1 MQLNFWIKKSQILE
15 LIDFIDDSDQKQAAI
30 KRVHS
35 IYRSMFF
42 IGVLLIGLVFF
53 LSLITFNS
61 ATLNTAEYVILIAAW
76 LLFGLFF
83 SSFSNYYIY
92 LSAQIFTDGFLVK
105 QFAVFTKVLKPAD
118 LEILTNFKTYFQG
131 YFFKLSNV
139 IINSVYVIFPIIAIV
154 LGNLDQRAKIFF
166 SITFMFMAIFI
177 VFGGLIWI
185 RVSASLRN
193 SLESKKDLS
202 RRQVTSRVMVPA
214 IYNIVTGYSAITLVS
229 LVTRIGLQEVYIQLM
244 LFVSSI
250 SFGWGLVNTIEEL
263 GYAKSNLAKLNQRLE
278 EIESKYVI
286 NNRSYKYLCELCK
299 PSNELL
305 RTSKLNKS
313 LLLNK
318 YIPMYYTNAEKV
330 THIYSYEFI
339 PGVYQINGLN
349 GIGKTTLLRSLT
361 LPESILVEKS
371 GGQVAFQGK
380 PFFSEDGGLAGHRK
394 KYKYICSR
402 SVQDDVQT
410 LNTELFYEFPVL
422 KSALENFQDEK
433 HTEHSE
439 GEKGVISIAS
449 VYQECLNGVNEKIL
463 LIDESLSRIYGRADL
478 PLRQEVIRLIELMSK
493 IDDELIV
500 MIVDHMTEV
509 AFAKQ
514 LHITKH
520 SISEI

>member
-1 MQLNFWIKKSQILE
+1 MQLNFWIKKSHILE
-15 LIDFIDDSDQKQAAI
+15 LIDFIDDSDQKREAI
-30 KRVHS
+30 QRINK
-35 IYRSMFF
+35 IYYSMLILQFLTF
-42 IGVLLIGLVFF
+42 GIVLF
-53 LSLITFNS
+53 LSAITFWS
-61 ATLNTAEYVILIAAW
+61 VSLNTSGYIALICGW
-76 LLFGLFF
+76 FLFGLTF
-83 SSFSNYYIY
+83 STFSNLNIY
-92 LSAQIFTDGFLVK
+92 LSSQIFTDGFLTK

-118 LEILTNFKTYFQG
+118 LEILTNFKTYFQS
-131 YFFKLSNV
+131 YFHKTSNV
-139 IINSVYVIFPIIAIV
+139 IINSVYIVFPIIAIL
-154 LGNLDQRAKIFF
+154 LGDLELNSKIFF
-166 SITFMFMAIFI
+166 FVVFI
-177 VFGGLIWI
+177 LMTVLIVLGGLLWI
-185 RVSASLRN
+185 RVSVSVRK
-193 SLESKKDLS
+193 SLESSEKLT
-202 RRQVTSRVMVPA
+202 RRQVAGRVMIPA
-214 IYNIVTGYSAITLVS
+214 ISNILTGYFAITLVS
-229 LVTRIGLQEVYIQLM
+229 LVTRFGLHGVYIQLM
-244 LFVSSI
+244 IFVSSI
-250 SFGWGLVNTIEEL
+250 SFGWGLVNIIEEL
-263 GYAKSNLAKLNQRLE
+263 GYAKSNLAKLNQRLV

-286 NNRSYKYLCELCK
+286 NNRSYKSLCELCK
-299 PSNELL
+299 PDNELL
-305 RTSKLNKS
+305 KTSKFNKS
-313 LLLNK
+313 LLLNQ

-380 PFFSEDGGLAGHRK
+380 PFFSEEDGLAGHRK
-394 KYKYICSR
+394 KYKYIGSR
-402 SVQDDVQT
+402 SVQDNAQT

-478 PLRQEVIRLIELMSK
+478 PLRQEVIKLIESMSK
-493 IDDELIV
+493 VDDELIV